1 VTISPEQ
8 NILEACRLMRERNI
22 GCLVADAEGK
32 MSGILTDRDVALKVT
47 GEAKDPRQ
55 TRVREI
61 MTPNPVCISVE
72 KNLHDLTALM
82 HTHHVRRVP
91 VVNGVDKA
99 LGIVTMDDLI
109 ALLADEMS
117 DLGKTISEAAVSG
130 VA

>member
-1 VTISPEQ
+1 V
-8 NILEACRLMRERNI
+8 
-22 GCLVADAEGK
+22 
-32 MSGILTDRDVALKVT
+32 
-47 GEAKDPRQ
+47 
-55 TRVREI
+55 